1 MSPCLYVGL
10 ENLTIGRNCGGSPG
24 QWCTWASTLEG
35 TQLGGREVPA
45 NAGDELV
52 MHCMF
57 SMDLV
62 IF

>member
-1 MSPCLYVGL
+1 M
-10 ENLTIGRNCGGSPG
+10 NRNCGGNPG

-45 NAGDELV
+45 NPGDELV

-57 SMDLV
+57 VLV
-62 IF
+62 FGLHGVHSLG